1 MKTAKQYLILVLLS
15 LVTICGV
22 KAQETDVFE
31 SKDMVF
37 YGLDFSQ
44 ARFTGG
50 SGLSSPASMQDKY
63 MPALNE
69 LMIDERKRYDVAK
82 SYIKKNVEYYF
93 YMADGFN
100 ADFEVYENY
109 VNGAVENLTDEE
121 IQIVINKY
129 NDEKHSGLGL
139 LYVVDEVS
147 HGRNLIT
154 IQIVF
159 FDINTQEV
167 LLVKRARGG
176 MKGFSIRNYYAGGIR
191 QIIKESQESYEKWE
205 KHAK

>member
-1 MKTAKQYLILVLLS
+1 MKITKQYLILAFLS
-15 LVTICGV
+15 FSLMGGLS
-22 KAQETDVFE
+22 AQKSVVFE
-31 SKDMVF
+31 QDNMVF
-37 YGLDFSQ
+37 YGLDFTK

-50 SGLSSPASMQDKY
+50 SGMTSPASMQDKY

-82 SYIKKNVEYYF
+82 SYRKKNVEYYF
-93 YMADGFN
+93 YMADDFN
-100 ADFEVYENY
+100 AEFDVYNGY
-109 VNGAVENLTDEE
+109 VNGTVENLSADE
-121 IQIVINKY
+121 IKSVISTY
-129 NDEKHSGLGL
+129 NDDKHNGLGL
-139 LYVVDEVS
+139 LYIVDEVS

-159 FDINTQEV
+159 FDINSQEV

-191 QIIKESQESYEKWE
+191 QIIKESEEYYEKWM
-205 KHAK
+205 KKAK